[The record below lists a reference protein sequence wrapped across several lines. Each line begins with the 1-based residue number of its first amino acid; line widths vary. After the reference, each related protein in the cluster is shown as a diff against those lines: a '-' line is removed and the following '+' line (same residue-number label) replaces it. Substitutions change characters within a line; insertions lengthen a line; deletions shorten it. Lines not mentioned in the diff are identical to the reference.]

1 MKNMLYLIGILFL
14 LACEKDEKHAGAPVD
29 IYLLKSFSVD
39 AGQQAAPPIL
49 SISNAVLEEKPLI
62 RNDEIAA
69 YETQTSTFA
78 LNTDVSARIKD
89 LGPDKAF
96 AVTVGNK
103 PVYYGRFHPGYLS
116 SMTIGLAT
124 IDPILLW
131 PPLALSIRFVVI
143 DGSTSLQA
151 LDKRNDNRILEALRA
166 SGRLR

>member
-1 MKNMLYLIGILFL
+1 MLYLIGILFL

-39 AGQQAAPPIL
+39 VDQQAAPPIL

-69 YETQTSTFA
+69 YETQSRTFE
-78 LNTDVSARIKD
+78 LSTDVSARLKD
-89 LGPDKAF
+89 LGSDKAF
-96 AVTVGNK
+96 AVTVGKK
-103 PVYYGRFHPGYLS
+103 PVYYGRFHPAYLS

-143 DGSTSLQA
+143 DGSTALQA
-151 LDKRNDNRILEALRA
+151 LDKRNDKMILEAFRA